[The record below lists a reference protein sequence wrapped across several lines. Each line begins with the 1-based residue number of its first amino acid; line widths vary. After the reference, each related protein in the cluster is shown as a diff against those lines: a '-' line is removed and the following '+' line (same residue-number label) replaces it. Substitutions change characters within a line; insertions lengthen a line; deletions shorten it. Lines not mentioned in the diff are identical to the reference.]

1 MGLKIFVVMDSTDSW
16 SGEPALYRAFRTEEA
31 ARRFLSEVMKV
42 PLDLYDK
49 RWDKLSKEEIELLT
63 GEEYW
68 YDMYAYLDNHHPYMV
83 QEVELEDE

>member
-31 ARRFLSEVMKV
+31 ARRFLSEVKKV

-49 RWDKLSKEEIELLT
+49 RHDTLSSDDIERLT

-68 YDMYAYLDNHHPYMV
+68 YDMYDYLDNHHPYMIKK
-83 QEVELEDE
+83 VELEDE